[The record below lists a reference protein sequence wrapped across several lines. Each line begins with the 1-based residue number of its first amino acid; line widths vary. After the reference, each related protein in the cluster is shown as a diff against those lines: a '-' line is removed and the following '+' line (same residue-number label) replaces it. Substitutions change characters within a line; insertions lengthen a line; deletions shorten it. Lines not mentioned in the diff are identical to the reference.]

1 MILLRTSKIVPARI
15 MAPAAFTYELLK
27 NFLKA
32 RSSGTL
38 LPLSLSKY
46 NTSFLPE
53 FEPCSHGINKPAES
67 GAYVNPCPLL
77 LYCIKKNTE
86 TIRVSV
92 FPPCFCRG
100 KWFYFPNCSVRTST
114 LDGDLL
120 EVEYSG
126 LLIAFDTVNRILIIS
141 QLAAGFKKP
150 Y

>member
-32 RSSGTL
+32 RSSGIL
-38 LPLSLSKY
+38 LPLSLSEY

-53 FEPCSHGINKPAES
+53 FEPCSHGIKKPAES

-77 LYCIKKNTE
+77 LCCIKKHRDHQGLC
-86 TIRVSV
+86 ISSM
-92 FPPCFCRG
+92 FLQG